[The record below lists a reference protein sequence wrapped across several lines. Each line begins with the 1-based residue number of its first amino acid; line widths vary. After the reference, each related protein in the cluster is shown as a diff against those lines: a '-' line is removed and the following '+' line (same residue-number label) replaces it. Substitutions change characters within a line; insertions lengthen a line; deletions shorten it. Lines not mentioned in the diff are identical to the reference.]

1 MSAGYSKRS
10 RPNDMAVPSSGFDH
24 VSTLVCRVMGVGVG
38 FDTGQIN
45 GMTDVHSVGERDCR
59 LVTMHEL
66 FGLDAGG
73 IDGYTR
79 PKVLIVKGG
88 YLPARTGS
96 EEHEAM
102 RDTRIGVVVDEPEE
116 IIEVPVDALRPMP
129 GLAGSGSSAPW
140 AVALMPEEMIL
151 MMDIRKTIS
160 RRMPDVKWH
169 DGKWNDGK

>member
-1 MSAGYSKRS
+1 
-10 RPNDMAVPSSGFDH
+10 MAAPSSGYAH

-45 GMTDVHSVGERDCR
+45 GMTDAHRVSARDCR

-66 FGLDAGG
+66 FGLDA
-73 IDGYTR
+73 DDSQSYAR
-79 PKVLIVKGG
+79 PKVLFVKGG
-88 YLPARTGS
+88 YLPARPGS
-96 EEHEAM
+96 AEHGANAEHGTM
-102 RDTRIGVVVDEPEE
+102 RDAQRIGVVVDEPEE

-129 GLAGSGSSAPW
+129 GLAGAGSSAPW

-151 MMDIRKTIS
+151 MMDIRKSIS